1 MGTKSQ
7 VTNRKSQM
15 DPIRF
20 GIIGFGLHAMK
31 RLMPAF
37 ARAQR
42 SKVVALSRRDAGRAR
57 ESAEHYGIPHA
68 FTSAA
73 ELCRRADVEAVFI
86 ATPNSVHL
94 SDVLTAAEHRKPM
107 LLEKPMAMNAA
118 ECRQMI
124 EAARRAGVV
133 LGIAHVFRFHN
144 SVNRIRELLA
154 EGAIGDLVFAR
165 SEFSF
170 PGRGH
175 VRTWLNDAAIAGG
188 GPIMDIG
195 VHCVDALRYML
206 RDEIAEVSALTRR
219 DAESRDVEAAAA
231 LSLRL
236 SSGALA
242 AVLVSYRAA
251 YRTPLELVGESG
263 VLRANNAFSVE
274 EPITIELLRAGK
286 PEHREELNNFDSY
299 TRQLDAFADAIGGAA
314 PFPVLGEEG
323 LRNQLVLDAAFESAR
338 TGKTVRIAD

>member
-1 MGTKSQ
+1 M
-7 VTNRKSQM
+7 N
-15 DPIRF
+15 PIRF
-20 GIIGFGLHAMK
+20 GIIGFGLHAVK

-57 ESAEHYGIPHA
+57 ESAEQYGIPHA

-73 ELCRRADVEAVFI
+73 ELCRCADVDAVFI
-86 ATPNSVHL
+86 ATPNSIHL
-94 SDVLTAAEHRKPM
+94 SDVLTAAECRKPM

-124 EAARRAGVV
+124 EAARRAGVL
-133 LGIAHVFRFHN
+133 LGVAHVFRFHN
-144 SVNRIRELLA
+144 AVNRIRELLA

-175 VRTWLNDAAIAGG
+175 VRTWLNDASIAGG

-195 VHCVDALRYML
+195 VHCIDSLRYML
-206 RDEIAEVSALTRR
+206 RDEVAEVSAMARR

-231 LSLRL
+231 LTLRFR
-236 SSGALA
+236 SGPLA
-242 AVLVSYRAA
+242 AVLV
-251 YRTPLELVGESG
+251 
-263 VLRANNAFSVE
+263 
-274 EPITIELLRAGK
+274 
-286 PEHREELNNFDSY
+286 
-299 TRQLDAFADAIGGAA
+299 
-314 PFPVLGEEG
+314 
-323 LRNQLVLDAAFESAR
+323 
-338 TGKTVRIAD
+338 